1 LVLVLGLVNRRFKIY
16 VFIIFA
22 KKEFNF
28 MGTVGFRPYDPSLFI
43 FIIFLK
49 KEGSKGVREA
59 KLL

>member
-1 LVLVLGLVNRRFKIY
+1 
-16 VFIIFA
+16 
-22 KKEFNF
+22 

-59 KLL
+59 SLL